1 MKKEEERMK
10 KEGVSASQ
18 IEATKRYH
26 LAEYAKQGGIGT
38 DANKYQNIALEDLAD
53 YQSYSEF
60 MNTYG
65 KDIEA
70 ELSKYGTVSYG
81 QDGQVIVKKTGS
93 NESVDTKTVQD
104 VLKGFA
110 QGDDKLLHYLNQGVK
125 MGYTSGKGMDA
136 AFNAAVEKYDYTRT
150 DNATDWD
157 VNSNWG
163 RMLDEKEKYGNVI
176 TGTDVKNTGAPAKV
190 DWAGRTIVPGY
201 KEEVKTKQQNL
212 QSIDSEIAR
221 HQQTLT
227 PGSGAS
233 AHSIASAQQAIKGL
247 QNQKQQLAA
256 EIDTDNQIVNSIT
269 ESTIK
274 QIFPNSTADGQSIKV
289 NADNVLNA
297 KNQYEDYKKRVHPSE
312 INTNPTLLAYKK
324 YYEDAVNGFGKNT
337 GVFDDLKYKNSTT
350 EEKAKAAL
358 DLSKQLTENVDKNIQ
373 SYHENKVTYT
383 PTLQIVDGKNPEA
396 TKIKAHVIGN
406 PNQYNF
412 KRLVNGKMVDYNPSA
427 GAINSG
433 WLSPNAKTTTE
444 LVNIVADGKN
454 TSQYVVKDASGKV
467 IETYY
472 ASPKNPESVAAVY
485 NNYYDK
491 VGPNGL
497 FFKEST
503 NNPDLHNKLLKK
515 TNQLAQTFLSSSTDK
530 DITSEHTFENGTK
543 AIFDVDGATAGSYNL
558 TLYDKAGNVV
568 PMQLPDGTITD
579 FTTTDYTNLFLILNE
594 FEKQQ

>member
-1 MKKEEERMK
+1 
-10 KEGVSASQ
+10 
-18 IEATKRYH
+18 
-26 LAEYAKQGGIGT
+26 
-38 DANKYQNIALEDLAD
+38 
-53 YQSYSEF
+53 
-60 MNTYG
+60 
-65 KDIEA
+65 
-70 ELSKYGTVSYG
+70 
-81 QDGQVIVKKTGS
+81 
-93 NESVDTKTVQD
+93 
-104 VLKGFA
+104 
-110 QGDDKLLHYLNQGVK
+110 
-125 MGYTSGKGMDA
+125 
-136 AFNAAVEKYDYTRT
+136 
-150 DNATDWD
+150 
-157 VNSNWG
+157 
-163 RMLDEKEKYGNVI
+163 
-176 TGTDVKNTGAPAKV
+176 
-190 DWAGRTIVPGY
+190 
-201 KEEVKTKQQNL
+201 
-212 QSIDSEIAR
+212 
-221 HQQTLT
+221 
-227 PGSGAS
+227 
-233 AHSIASAQQAIKGL
+233 
-247 QNQKQQLAA
+247 
-256 EIDTDNQIVNSIT
+256 
-269 ESTIK
+269 
-274 QIFPNSTADGQSIKV
+274 
-289 NADNVLNA
+289 
-297 KNQYEDYKKRVHPSE
+297 
-312 INTNPTLLAYKK
+312 
-324 YYEDAVNGFGKNT
+324 
-337 GVFDDLKYKNSTT
+337 LKYKNYYEGAVNSFNKSTGLFDNLKYKNYT
-350 EEKAKAAL
+350 VEQKADEAL
-358 DLSKQLTENVDKNIQ
+358 KISRELTSKIDNNVQ

-472 ASPKNPESVAAVY
+472 ASPKNSESVAAVY
-485 NNYYDK
+485 NDYYDK